1 MHQSAKEA
9 FNTLELKK
17 LPSIQTLKQEYAAL
31 LAEKKKLYQG
41 YRQARETM
49 RNLLTAKENTD
60 RLLRFSPTVPDQEKQ
75 R

>member
-1 MHQSAKEA
+1 MHQSAKKA